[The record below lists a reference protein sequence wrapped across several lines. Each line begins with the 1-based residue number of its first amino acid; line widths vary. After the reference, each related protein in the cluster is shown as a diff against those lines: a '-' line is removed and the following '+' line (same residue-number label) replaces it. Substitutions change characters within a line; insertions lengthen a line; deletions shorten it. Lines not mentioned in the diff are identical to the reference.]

1 MMTDRRTFI
10 AGSAGALAALAVP
23 GTAHAAPDVTLPIE
37 NGTRPLVAFPQKRPM
52 IVLTPRP
59 VQLETPFSVFD
70 KGAFTPNDAFFVRW
84 HLSDVPTSVD
94 AAAHRIYV
102 MGTVGRRLTLSV
114 DDLRHTFEP
123 VEIAAVN
130 QCSGNS
136 RGLFDPRVAGGQWTN
151 GAMGNARWKG
161 VRLRDIL
168 DRAGI
173 NAGTK
178 QIRFAGLEKGAFKET
193 PLFVKALD
201 VEVARNP
208 DVIVA
213 YEMNGEPLP
222 LLNGYPVRLVVPGWY
237 STYWM
242 KMLSRIEAIDHVE
255 DNFWMKTAYR
265 IPDTPNNSVAP
276 SDKGYATIPINRM
289 KVRSFVTS
297 FAGGA
302 HLIAG
307 PQTVRG
313 IAFDGGSGI
322 AKVDY
327 SLDGGTTWMA
337 ATLGK
342 DYGKYSF
349 RQWSAPFR
357 PRTGVQYTVAC
368 RATAVD
374 GATQTNIPTWMAPG
388 YQRNIIETY
397 AVTAG

>member
-1 MMTDRRTFI
+1 VTDRRSF
-10 AGSAGALAALAVP
+10 LAAAAGGLTALSVP
-23 GTAHAAPDVTLPIE
+23 AGVRAAASVTVPME
-37 NGTRPLVAFPQKRPM
+37 NGARPLVAYPQKRPM

-70 KGAFTPNDAFFVRW
+70 QGAFTPNDAFFVRW
-84 HLSDVPTSVD
+84 HLPDVPTVVD
-94 AAAHRIYV
+94 GDAHRIFV

-114 DDLRHTFEP
+114 DDLKRFEP

-136 RGLFDPRVAGGQWTN
+136 RGFSGPRVPGGQWAN

-161 VRLRDIL
+161 ARLRDIL
-168 DRAGI
+168 DRAGL

-178 QIRFAGLEKGAFKET
+178 QIRFAGLDKAVFKET
-193 PLFVKALD
+193 PLFVKSLD
-201 VEVARNP
+201 VDVARRD

-213 YEMNGEPLP
+213 YEMNGQPLP

-265 IPDTPNNSVAP
+265 IPDTPNNTVLP
-276 SDKGYATIPINRM
+276 TDKGYATIPINRM

-297 FAGGA
+297 FADGA
-302 HLIAG
+302 HLVAG

-322 AKVDY
+322 AKVEY
-327 SLDGGTTWMA
+327 TLDGGTTWA
-337 ATLGK
+337 PATLGT

-357 PRTGVQYTVAC
+357 PRSCTPYTIAC

-374 GATQTNIPTWMAPG
+374 GATQTSTPTWTPSG

-397 AVTAG
+397 TVTAG